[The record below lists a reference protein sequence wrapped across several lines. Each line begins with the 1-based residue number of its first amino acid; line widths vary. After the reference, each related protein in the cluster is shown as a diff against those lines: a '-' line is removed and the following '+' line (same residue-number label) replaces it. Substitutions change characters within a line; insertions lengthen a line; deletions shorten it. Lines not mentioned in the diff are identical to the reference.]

1 MTILIAPDKFKGS
14 LTAQQVCDAVSA
26 GLLAADPSLHVISLP
41 LADGGEGMSTLLT
54 SFSGGKLLQVSVRDP
69 LFRNIQ
75 ATYGISRDGETA
87 FIEMATA
94 SGLLLLSPEERNPLK
109 TSSAG
114 TGDLVRDALDRGVKH
129 IVLGIG
135 GSATNDAGMG
145 LMEALGVKFL
155 NAAGEPLLPVG
166 ENLGR
171 VRQVDV
177 SQLHPFLNLTTV
189 TILCDVDN
197 PLYGPQG
204 AACVFA
210 PQKGADQEM
219 VQVLDE
225 GLKGYSHVLERQF
238 EEPLN
243 FAGAGAAGG
252 LAVSLVAIAS
262 AQIRRGTDFIMNFA
276 GLEDLIHSADLVI
289 TGEGKIDSQ
298 TLSGKVVKG
307 VADRARKWK
316 KTAMVVAGK
325 LDLSDEALQSMGV
338 RPLVVLADGKTSEQE
353 AMTRAFDLLKD
364 RVCQA
369 WLTFKSD
376 KKS

>member
-109 TSSAG
+109 TSSVG

-338 RPLVVLADGKTSEQE
+338 RPLAVLADGKTSEQE
-353 AMTRAFDLLKD
+353 AMTRAFDFLKD
-364 RVCQA
+364 RVSQA